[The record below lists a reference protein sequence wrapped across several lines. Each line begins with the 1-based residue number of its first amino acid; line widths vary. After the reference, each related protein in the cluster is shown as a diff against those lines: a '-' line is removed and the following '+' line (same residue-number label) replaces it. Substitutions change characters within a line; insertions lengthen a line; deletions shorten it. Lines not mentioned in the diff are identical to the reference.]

1 MESNKQNTALLVV
14 IAVATLLVAVV
25 GATFAYF
32 TAANNQG
39 STATVTTKAGSM
51 KIDFNDGTDK
61 IVPITN
67 IQPSNNVLVNKTFTV
82 TGTNTTNA
90 TVQYSPADATAA
102 GKMVMPFTI
111 NLIYTTSF
119 KNNDLHVWLK
129 QIGSSADATATING
143 TTSTNETFKD
153 YKDFA
158 LDVASTE
165 TTLPLAT
172 GSFNATGEAITL
184 TFNLKMTFPDTGRN
198 QDTNKEATFNG
209 RLSVVGDKAKE
220 VTTTRVGA

>member
-39 STATVTTKAGSM
+39 STATVTTTAGSM
-51 KIDFNDGTDK
+51 KIDFADGTDAVAADIK
-61 IVPITN
+61 ED
-67 IQPSNNVLVNKTFTV
+67 IQPSDTVLVDKTFTL

-90 TVQYSPADATAA
+90 AATA
-102 GKMVMPFTI
+102 GTINNPSTMVMPFTI
-111 NLIYTTSF
+111 DLIYTTSF
-119 KNNDLHVWLK
+119 KNNELHVWLK
-129 QIGSSADATATING
+129 QTVDSADATVTING
-143 TTSTNETFKD
+143 TTSTNSAFEG

-158 LDVASTE
+158 LAEATAE

-172 GSFNATGEAITL
+172 GSFNATGKAIAL
-184 TFNLKMTFPDTGRN
+184 TFNLKMTFPDTGEN
-198 QDTNKEATFNG
+198 QDDNKGAKFNG
-209 RLSVVGDKAKE
+209 KLNIVGDKATE
-220 VTTTRVGA
+220 VTTTAGA